1 MSVISNIIK
10 RIFGKKEESYQEKNE
25 LMRFSD
31 QLIIPRM
38 KEYKAQKSMYKKI
51 NEYKK
56 IYSNILKQFMSGTRD
71 FKNTEIYDELKMVI
85 SLTTQIFVNESDN
98 LLNDTSEL
106 KNAINYAKYAIYM
119 TEIEKLKNDL
129 MCRLI
134 ALNELGKING
144 VPKRNFS
151 LFSQELEHLSVG
163 MLSFMLQQEAIC
175 IEKENIKTVLHYKKI
190 DENEADN
197 YYNKLLKTAIKVLP
211 FEDINEIRRMKVNKV
226 VQIAMLEKKIEE
238 FFYKHPQYIK
248 SIILRLKTIERKWN
262 LRNLENLSNEV
273 CELENDLNFY
283 ERYGG
288 KVDNNSKEKL
298 YLLKFNILA
307 NDYTIEKSS
316 LFNSEDPLAYTIY
329 EKEIFKR
336 IELILNNSNPC
347 LCELFEYNKDNFLE
361 NVIGKGELKKV
372 NEVLKDI
379 FSEHKGQFK
388 TKNILDNIYILQL
401 LVALDSKDQLIEW
414 FNRKVDRKDFLG
426 EELNNKYFNN
436 NTSITFSNNIPIE
449 SICYVILYSEE
460 FNNSLPLV
468 YFYSIEEFNNSLP
481 LVNFYSIIENKLFP
495 RSFEDFDLY
504 RRKTKKNYLPEG
516 IEKIK
521 IIDPTLHKSEDSEM
535 SNEPFT
541 KYLINKMYHKYVI
554 FPKSLKS
561 AAIEGDIFSGIEFQ
575 NGVESIKFN
584 GLRLNFII
592 PPTVKELEIKSEP
605 SAEFIASLG
614 QEYSPVFFT
623 PYLNKE
629 IEYYCIDHG
638 LSYIVFDNYKE
649 SLFLKEKK
657 DLINDFIILLPNP
670 CQFVIEFI
678 DKNGESQRILID
690 RIDEYDLVSYSR
702 RPFNHYLKKISTNE
716 ERINDYKDEIK
727 NIMDSISNSRDSN
740 KVL

>member
-56 IYSNILKQFMSGTRD
+56 KYSNILKQFMAGTRD
-71 FKNTEIYDELKMVI
+71 FKNTEIYDELKMII

-106 KNAINYAKYAIYM
+106 KNAINYAKYEIYM

-175 IEKENIKTVLHYKKI
+175 IEKENIKTVLHYKII

-238 FFYKHPQYIK
+238 FFYKNPQYIK

-347 LCELFEYNKDNFLE
+347 LCELFEYNKDNFWE
-361 NVIGKGELKKV
+361 NVIGKRELKKV

-379 FSEHKGQFK
+379 FSDHKGQFK
-388 TKNILDNIYILQL
+388 TESILDNIYILQL

-436 NTSITFSNNIPIE
+436 YTSITFSNNIPIE

-468 YFYSIEEFNNSLP
+468 
-481 LVNFYSIIENKLFP
+481 NFYSIIENKLFP
-495 RSFEDFDLY
+495 RSFEDFDVS
-504 RRKTKKNYLPEG
+504 RTKIKKNYLPEG

-521 IIDPTLHKSEDSEM
+521 IIDPTFHKSEDSEM

-541 KYLINKMYHKYVI
+541 KYLINKMYNKYVV

-561 AAIEGDIFSGIEFQ
+561 AAIEGDIFFGMEFQ
-575 NGVESIKFN
+575 NGVESIKFS
-584 GLRLNFII
+584 GLRIDIII

-605 SAEFIASLG
+605 SEEFMASIG
-614 QEYSPVFFT
+614 KGYSPEFFT

-629 IEYYCIDHG
+629 IEYYCIAHG
-638 LSYIVFDNYKE
+638 NSYIVFDNYKE

-670 CQFVIEFI
+670 CQFVIEFN
-678 DKNGESQRILID
+678 DRNGERQRIFID
-690 RIDEYDLVSYSR
+690 RKDEYDLASCFPHFPRLRGSY
-702 RPFNHYLKKISTNE
+702 YLKKISTNE
-716 ERINDYKDEIK
+716 ERINGFEDEIK
-727 NIMDSISNSRDSN
+727 KITDSISNSRDSN